1 MAKMRLSE
9 PTSYRD
15 PHAWRP
21 MSNTIHLFERNAGEP
36 DGHIVPAA
44 EKLHRMRATLD
55 KCVYELSKQSAA
67 VERTVDAIEDSAT
80 RIRMKEL
87 ARVNRQSLEIAI
99 ATLSFEIRALANF
112 CDA

>member
-1 MAKMRLSE
+1 MAETRLNKRV
-9 PTSYRD
+9 TK
-15 PHAWRP
+15 ALKLCNQ
-21 MSNTIHLFERNAGEP
+21 MSNVIHLFEKK
-36 DGHIVPAA
+36 AA
-44 EKLHRMRATLD
+44 EPNGHAAAEELHMIRATLD

-67 VERTVDAIEDSAT
+67 VERTVDAIADSAT
-80 RIRMKEL
+80 RARLKDL